1 MKTIAL
7 HHILLK
13 SSLLAEDLLKELQ
26 LGADFADLAREY
38 SSCPSKE
45 NDGFAGFHHI
55 DQLPAALV
63 QALFTPEETASL
75 YIGPVATELGFH
87 ILKPLEGSQ
96 RSLLLD

>member
-13 SSLLAEDLLKELQ
+13 SVLLAEDILKELQ

-55 DQLPAALV
+55 DQLPTAIV
-63 QALFTPEETASL
+63 QALFAQEENTVNYL
-75 YIGPVATELGFH
+75 GPVATELGFH